1 MRKSEKKLS
10 FSFFVVDFFFLFC
23 YNETNFKKQQNIILQ
38 EYTYKDHQIKHHVVQ
53 HIHDLG

>member
-10 FSFFVVDFFFLFC
+10 FSFFVVDFFLFC